1 MKSNK
6 SLTARILLIVAL
18 GVSCVAPAA
27 YALPSQGGLDNSK
40 AANITVTGNQMN
52 ISGLGHNNVINWA
65 SFSVANGE
73 TVKFN
78 NNNYLNLVYG
88 SDISRIYG
96 TISGGNVVMLVNP
109 NGIIFGR
116 GAKLDNI
123 GSFVA
128 STRNI
133 SSINKKTFLNTKV
146 GEKVNLAE
154 VLGVDKRDM
163 DNQVMYPNESKY
175 VPKITVAELTKVGE
189 SATSV
194 TLDGVGGVI
203 LKNEKILDN
212 LTQVITR
219 ANGGEIGIGA
229 VNGNLSLNNSQK
241 EKILLVNG
249 NSYSNFDDNPNILK
263 VYTGIQTIE
272 DFKKISSNKNSE
284 KKRYMLWNNIEAA
297 GIINYRPISFDGIF
311 DGLGYQ
317 IAGLKISEADNKKQ
331 GIFADYSGE
340 LRNLTVDAISF
351 NNLNETEHVGGVIA
365 CLNNGLVSNVYTSGE
380 IKGTFG
386 LWDSANVGGIVGTAI
401 NSEFRNSGSH
411 VITDIKSTMALSS
424 NGLSVGGIVGNIKG
438 CSGLYNVYNAENLDL
453 FTYQNALYVGGIVG
467 NSNAERLSIVGAY
480 NTGNI
485 NSSYGVSYWQLE
497 PVYLG
502 GIIGNIDSENASIG
516 DVYNLGSIK
525 TENMSFNEIDLS
537 TGGIIGKMN
546 NPTQVQEITVA
557 GKKLDN
563 LYVNNLENT
572 SYNTLFGQEK
582 TTGEIADRFD
592 RNMVGIY
599 DIGSIGIGE
608 SSGTINGGDNDNDK
622 KDDLDDKEQFL
633 KDLVA
638 EVKYYEVISEIQNSY
653 KDKSS
658 YVNKEDYIS
667 KIDDD
672 FYTNIYSKN
681 PEEIR
686 KELDGLMDN
695 TDELLDHIKSVMKFS
710 KKLSDE
716 EALGVAEKF
725 SEFVKNLKTVMYD
738 RNEGAEG
745 AANVTDLA
753 VSSLDLQKELLNLM
767 KYMDEDTKIKFLK
780 NEKNVESLGV
790 VSGFLGVASSFLS
803 ATDKIEQKTVARA
816 VADYVDCLDSV
827 VSAGKELYEFGNTGT
842 DAVKLL
848 KSGTVWNVGDVYCAI
863 AAVGIKSGAQL
874 IRSIDEHA
882 GNGKWTAK
890 DTGEVGVEVAVT
902 GIKEFAHKLSFG
914 VDDIVFSK
922 LDKTNGEI
930 SYVDQAIMGYKI
942 LANRIGTKVGN
953 LFLGKK
959 NNGASKE
966 VLPGNAGGGGR

>member
-133 SSINKKTFLNTKV
+133 SSINKKAFLNTKV
-146 GEKVNLAE
+146 GETVNLAE

-189 SATSV
+189 SATNV

-229 VNGNLSLNNSQK
+229 VNGDLSLNNSQK

-249 NSYSNFDDNPNILK
+249 NSYSNFDDDPNILN

-485 NSSYGVSYWQLE
+485 SSSYGVSYWKLE
-497 PVYLG
+497 PIYLG

-546 NPTQVQEITVA
+546 NPTQVQEITIA

-667 KIDDD
+667 KIDDG

-767 KYMDEDTKIKFLK
+767 KYMDEDTKIKF
-780 NEKNVESLGV
+780 S
-790 VSGFLGVASSFLS
+790 
-803 ATDKIEQKTVARA
+803 
-816 VADYVDCLDSV
+816 
-827 VSAGKELYEFGNTGT
+827 
-842 DAVKLL
+842 
-848 KSGTVWNVGDVYCAI
+848 
-863 AAVGIKSGAQL
+863 
-874 IRSIDEHA
+874 
-882 GNGKWTAK
+882 
-890 DTGEVGVEVAVT
+890 
-902 GIKEFAHKLSFG
+902 
-914 VDDIVFSK
+914 
-922 LDKTNGEI
+922 
-930 SYVDQAIMGYKI
+930 
-942 LANRIGTKVGN
+942 
-953 LFLGKK
+953 
-959 NNGASKE
+959 
-966 VLPGNAGGGGR
+966 